1 MEQLSELLMEHSKKY
16 KMMQPDDAIKL
27 LYQNEFGGGHIITD
41 LAGSLSF
48 LTREYESV
56 KQTEALP
63 FCEDIGNGLVRFYLN
78 GIPKES
84 LNTVNSIFVKSAECV
99 KGNKQEFINK
109 LRLLKRMTERGEMP
123 FSSDEF
129 SHALKEYE
137 SQGYPMISHSEIYR
151 KEYLPSYRVVL
162 KKYTDFLPLIFAID
176 SIIAE
181 KGSVVLAVDGK
192 CGSGKTTLANLLST
206 IFSCAII
213 SMDDFFLP
221 PELRTSERLS
231 EVGGNVHYER
241 FMKEVIPY
249 LKKRQAFTYRAFDC
263 GKMNYGT
270 GVKIEPLPLIIVE
283 GSYCLHPKFDG
294 AYDITAFLSC
304 DEEAQMKRL
313 YLRNNDGELILRFK
327 NEWIPMENKYEL
339 SFGIRNKCNFI
350 FYT

>member
-1 MEQLSELLMEHSKKY
+1 MEQLSELLKEHSKKY

-41 LAGSLSF
+41 AAASLSY

-56 KQTEALP
+56 MQTEAFP
-63 FCEDIGNGLVRFYLN
+63 FCEDIGNGLVRIYLN

-84 LNTVNSIFVKSAECV
+84 LNTVNSIFVKSAESV
-99 KGNKQEFINK
+99 KGNKQELINK
-109 LRLLKRMTERGEMP
+109 LELLRQIAERGEMP
-123 FSSDEF
+123 FSSHEF
-129 SHALKEYE
+129 SRALKEYE

-151 KEYLPSYRVVL
+151 LTYSPSYRVVL
-162 KKYTDFLPLIFAID
+162 KKYLDFLPLMFAID
-176 SIIAE
+176 RIIAE
-181 KGSVVLAVDGK
+181 KGSVILAIDGK

-206 IFSCAII
+206 IYCCEII

-221 PELRTSERLS
+221 PKLRTSDRLS
-231 EVGGNVHYER
+231 EAGGNIHYER
-241 FMKEVIPY
+241 FMKEVIPN

-270 GVKIEPLPLIIVE
+270 DVRIEPLPLIIVE

-294 AYDITAFLSC
+294 AFDVTVFLSC
-304 DEEAQMKRL
+304 DEEVQMKRL
-313 YLRNNDGELILRFK
+313 YLRNNDSELILRFK

-339 SFGIRNKCNFI
+339 SFGIRKKCDFV